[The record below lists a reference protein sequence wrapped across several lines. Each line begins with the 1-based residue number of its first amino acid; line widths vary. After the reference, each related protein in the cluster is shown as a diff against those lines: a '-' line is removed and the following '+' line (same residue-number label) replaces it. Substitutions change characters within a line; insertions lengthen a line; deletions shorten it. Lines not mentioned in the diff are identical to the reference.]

1 MSPSDTLVKT
11 GATESEVWLV
21 QPCAKINLGLHV
33 LERLENGYH
42 RIETGFCFIDWCDDI
57 EIRRAKRY
65 QLELPGSAIPAGP
78 GNLVTKAY
86 DLFKREVGLR
96 SEYAFRVSKRIPAG
110 AGLGGGSSDAAAV
123 LRALNEIEKAG
134 LSTDDLVALGSR
146 LGSDLSIFI
155 TGKTGIGQGTGVE
168 IESLDL
174 QPDAWIVTVW
184 PGFESSTAEAYALCE
199 PEPNPVL
206 PLRQILT
213 EESLSEWEVLLM
225 NDLEPPV
232 VARYDMVGLLKAQ
245 LYEFGATYASM
256 TGSGSALFGV
266 FEQEFVAIHAL
277 ESLSNLGYQANLTGP
292 RFTPDLSIKRRL

>member
-1 MSPSDTLVKT
+1 MSDTN
-11 GATESEVWLV
+11 GVWLV

-57 EIRRAKRY
+57 EIRRAATY
-65 QLELPGSAIPAGP
+65 ALELPGSTIPAGP
-78 GNLVTKAY
+78 GNLITKAY
-86 DLFKREVGLR
+86 ELFRREVGLR
-96 SEYAFRVSKRIPAG
+96 AEYAFKVTKRIPAG
-110 AGLGGGSSDAAAV
+110 AGLGGGSSDAASV
-123 LRALNEIEKAG
+123 LRALNELEQAR
-134 LSTDDLVALGSR
+134 LSTADLVELGSR
-146 LGSDLSIFI
+146 IGSDLSIFI
-155 TGKTGIGQGTGVE
+155 TAQTGIATGTGVE
-168 IESLDL
+168 TQAVDL

-206 PLRQILT
+206 PLHRILT
-213 EESLSEWEVLLM
+213 EEPLSEWEVLLS

-232 VARYDMVGLLKAQ
+232 IARYDMVGLLKAQ

-256 TGSGSALFGV
+256 TGSGSALFGI

-277 ESLSNLGYQANLTGP
+277 ESLSNLGYEANLTGP
-292 RFTPDLSIKRRL
+292 RFLPDLSVKQRL